1 MNEFSALPL
10 MGRCKST
17 GYCNHSSDMLLKY
30 LGPSWLLSFFP
41 VLNSLRM
48 HSQVGCCDWWF
59 DGHYSILCLLYGWW
73 LAFSTLIRKL
83 NLWPS
88 KGFPG
93 GKVVKNLPA
102 NGGDIRDAGSIPGSG
117 RCPGVE
123 YGNPL
128 HYSCLENSGVRGA
141 WWATVHGGHKEVRHD
156 WDTHTHTLQLVGQ
169 SS

>member
-59 DGHYSILCLLYGWW
+59 DDHYSILCLLYGWW

-128 HYSCLENSGVRGA
+128 HYSLRGQRSLVGYSSRGSQRSQ
-141 WWATVHGGHKEVRHD
+141 TRLRH
-156 WDTHTHTLQLVGQ
+156 THTHIAVSRAIKLK
-169 SS
+169 